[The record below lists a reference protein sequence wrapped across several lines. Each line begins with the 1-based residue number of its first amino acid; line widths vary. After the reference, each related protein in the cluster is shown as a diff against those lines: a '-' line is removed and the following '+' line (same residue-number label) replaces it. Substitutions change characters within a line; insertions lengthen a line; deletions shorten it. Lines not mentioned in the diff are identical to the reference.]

1 MENSF
6 FEYVEFEIPKERSN
20 SGICGSG
27 YYRMSILSFGILKLW
42 SRDFLETVDSD
53 E

>member
-20 SGICGSG
+20 SGICGAG
-27 YYRMSILSFGILKLW
+27 YYGMSVLSLGMLKLC
-42 SRDFLETVDSD
+42 SRDFLDTGDSD